1 MPPVSVSF
9 HQSCPSFDS
18 LRGRRS
24 KGKGKGIRARDHAR
38 ERREEGNAC
47 KEATVFAIPPTPVS
61 LPLSS
66 RAPRVSLAPKTPF
79 PFPFKR
85 LPRRLGL
92 AMIQISSTLYLYRS
106 LQSLNDLLVSFEF
119 RNLIG
124 CERREERD
132 LSENASSYAERL
144 RVNIPAK
151 CHA

>member
-1 MPPVSVSF
+1 MVIIVYRDIV
-9 HQSCPSFDS
+9 CLGLAWPS
-18 LRGRRS
+18 
-24 KGKGKGIRARDHAR
+24 
-38 ERREEGNAC
+38 
-47 KEATVFAIPPTPVS
+47 
-61 LPLSS
+61 
-66 RAPRVSLAPKTPF
+66 
-79 PFPFKR
+79 
-85 LPRRLGL
+85 L

-106 LQSLNDLLVSFEF
+106 LSSLNDLLVSFEF